1 MSEPVM
7 RGCTTRRW
15 PLPSRS
21 TACLARR
28 LTSSTVL
35 PLRVRSRRG
44 LETRRSTSLFASRAR
59 AILWPSSRGASSRTI
74 VSTSG
79 SSGMLPP
86 LPLPVAPRDLAPA
99 DVPAV
104 GLPLER
110 DQLARVGA
118 LLRGVRHGV
127 AQPRHRE
134 HAPAVHPQRA
144 VGGGVAVGARVEH
157 ERPRLHVA
165 RHDDGRAQLRLVGIA
180 GRREH
185 GGHRRA
191 RRREGALRGR
201 SEEHTSELQSLAY
214 LVCRLL
220 LEKKKTIS
228 TISFAD
234 CRTGTQL

>member
-21 TACLARR
+21 TACLAGR
-28 LTSSTVL
+28 LTSSAVL
-35 PLRVRSRRG
+35 PLRVRSRGG

-86 LPLPVAPRDLAPA
+86 LPLPAAPRDLAPA

-144 VGGGVAVGARVEH
+144 VGGGGAVGAPWEH
-157 ERPRLHVA
+157 QPPPPHVA
-165 RHDDGRAQLRLVGIA
+165 RYYGCPAPLRPV
-180 GRREH
+180 
-185 GGHRRA
+185 
-191 RRREGALRGR
+191 AL
-201 SEEHTSELQSLAY
+201 
-214 LVCRLL
+214 
-220 LEKKKTIS
+220 
-228 TISFAD
+228 
-234 CRTGTQL
+234 